1 MGRVGWLV
9 GVVGWS
15 VVYRK
20 DLDKLMK
27 RKREITRGG
36 DGVDLYVVN
45 KDFFYSGFVLL
56 GICIAEWKPKRSLR
70 WVGFLQ

>member
-1 MGRVGWLV
+1 M
-9 GVVGWS
+9 GWS

-27 RKREITRGG
+27 RKRGNHAWG

-45 KDFFYSGFVLL
+45 KDFFHSGFVLL
-56 GICIAEWKPKRSLR
+56 GICIAEWKRKRSLK